1 MPLDPPRINKAFS
14 RSSKCQDFLGCWW
27 GEAQEGRWT
36 PFPASSLASESPAPL
51 SLAQPTHRL
60 QSRACFLSLAPSV
73 LPVTQPQVP
82 SYSGLF
88 SFPSPPLGMPSSL
101 PISACS
107 NPSMFKAYL
116 FHAAFQ
122 DPLAPPLSLISPQP
136 FSHTYFLAGNPFFPY
151 VTRHPSCKS
160 P

>member
-60 QSRACFLSLAPSV
+60 QSRACFLSLAVQAPPSGPKRLASHSATGAQLQWTLQLSLTPTWNALFPPHLCLFKSIHV
-73 LPVTQPQVP
+73 QSLPLPCSLPGSAGT
-82 SYSGLF
+82 S
-88 SFPSPPLGMPSSL
+88 SFPNL
-101 PISACS
+101 PT
-107 NPSMFKAYL
+107 
-116 FHAAFQ
+116 AFQ
-122 DPLAPPLSLISPQP
+122 SYLLSS
-136 FSHTYFLAGNPFFPY
+136 
-151 VTRHPSCKS
+151 R
-160 P
+160 